1 MRKFISVHGLLAL
14 RVLVLD
20 SYREKS
26 YSCDLYK
33 VKRSFSIVVIINE
46 HFRHF
51 RKAHTIDVSKFYIT
65 LQG

>member
-1 MRKFISVHGLLAL
+1 MRKFISVHGLLEL

-33 VKRSFSIVVIINE
+33 VK
-46 HFRHF
+46 
-51 RKAHTIDVSKFYIT
+51 
-65 LQG
+65 